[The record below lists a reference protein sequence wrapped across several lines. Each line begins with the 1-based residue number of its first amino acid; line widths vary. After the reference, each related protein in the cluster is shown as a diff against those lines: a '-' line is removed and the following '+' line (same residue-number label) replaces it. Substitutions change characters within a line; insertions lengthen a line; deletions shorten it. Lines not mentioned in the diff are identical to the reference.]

1 MNATATH
8 HPALEQLQRRAL
20 RVGLA
25 GSALCAAGA
34 TLNLEQF
41 LQSYLL
47 GYLFWIGIVLGSF
60 GLIMLHHL
68 SGGGWGFVIRRC
80 LEASTRTLPLMAL
93 LILPLLAHLPDLYLW
108 ARPEALAHDEALAHK
123 AAYLNVPF
131 FLARTLLYFVIW
143 GALAY
148 WLNTLL
154 SG

>member
-60 GLIMLHHL
+60 WISRFFGMSC
-68 SGGGWGFVIRRC
+68 SG
-80 LEASTRTLPLMAL
+80 
-93 LILPLLAHLPDLYLW
+93 D
-108 ARPEALAHDEALAHK
+108 PEA
-123 AAYLNVPF
+123 
-131 FLARTLLYFVIW
+131 
-143 GALAY
+143 
-148 WLNTLL
+148 
-154 SG
+154 